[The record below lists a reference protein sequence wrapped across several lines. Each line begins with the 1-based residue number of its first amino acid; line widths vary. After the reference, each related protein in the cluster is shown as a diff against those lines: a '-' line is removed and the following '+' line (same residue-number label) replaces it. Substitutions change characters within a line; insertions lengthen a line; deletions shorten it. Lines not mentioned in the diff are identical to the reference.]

1 MHSPLDLRTLALARP
16 ELSQEALDGVVA
28 YQRAVIDTA
37 GSPWP
42 SEARAIEASG
52 LERGRL
58 EVLLAAV
65 RDFCGRRW
73 AVRKLAARRAELASH
88 RENGRLTPKDAEK
101 LSRLEEE
108 GTRVNDLSDL
118 EARYG
123 KEGLEL
129 LRAREDELLSL
140 HERLHR
146 R

>member
-16 ELSQEALDGVVA
+16 EITPDALDGVVT

-73 AVRKLAARRAELASH
+73 AARKLAQRKTELESH
-88 RENGRLTPKDAEK
+88 HEKSSLSPKDAGK

-108 GTRVNDLSDL
+108 WERVNDLSDL

-123 KEGLEL
+123 KDGVEA
-129 LRAREDELLSL
+129 LRAREDELLAL
-140 HERLHR
+140 HERLHKR
-146 R
+146 